1 MINKLKYLMLAA
13 VAVCLF
19 QAENVSAKGVLSP
32 KMYVFGVA
40 ASFNDTI
47 VHITDIQTLD
57 SAWVSSKSKFLL
69 GRESYSYQLR
79 DYIAETLHM
88 PHRTCIT
95 LFATKRSKIEKE
107 YLKMMRLY
115 GQTAKTGKKKKQA
128 HSFEIRHINQNQF
141 RYKSVDMG
149 DYDEQ
154 QSAKQT
160 RKQKK
165 RRKN

>member
-79 DYIAETLHM
+79 DYIAETLH
-88 PHRTCIT
+88 
-95 LFATKRSKIEKE
+95 
-107 YLKMMRLY
+107 LY
-115 GQTAKTGKKKKQA
+115 
-128 HSFEIRHINQNQF
+128 HPF
-141 RYKSVDMG
+141 RY
-149 DYDEQ
+149 Q
-154 QSAKQT
+154 A
-160 RKQKK
+160 
-165 RRKN
+165 